1 MSKCHIV
8 GKSHVTAHLFSCN
21 DILASSLNGNFS
33 LKHFYTPLLVLLDF
47 SLTVKAVPHEY
58 AIRTGQP

>member
-8 GKSHVTAHLFSCN
+8 GKSYITAHLFSGN

-47 SLTVKAVPHEY
+47 SLTVKAVPHECVN
-58 AIRTGQP
+58 Q